1 MPRDYTPTPESG
13 KTLAGR
19 KFAQQTRDMLNALE
33 GEFNAQGAALSS
45 QIEEVRNAAEG
56 AQNAVETT
64 QGNLNVHAADNSAHG
79 ATTAPTEGR
88 IAQYSFEGVL
98 NVGSPTEDANAA
110 NKSYVDGIATD
121 LSADIA
127 AAHSAASNA
136 GAAAAAAQSA
146 ADNAQSSANSAQNTA
161 NTNADSISSLQTNIS
176 SLQTDMTQAQSDI
189 AELQTNSGGGSGDGG
204 TGGASPSPTALS
216 ELVKNDAATGDI
228 MIKQILPTSPIQLK
242 AGLVKAFQYVPDGES
257 AVDVVRTY
265 DNTASSVFAANNML
279 VFSAAGTHIK
289 VEFEDIGT
297 DITPNE
303 AEYTLYQFNG
313 VDLTEVKELEIL

>member
-19 KFAQQTRDMLNALE
+19 KFAQQTRDMVNALE
-33 GEFNAQGAALSS
+33 GEFNAQDAALSS
-45 QIEEVRNAAEG
+45 QIAEVRSAAEG

-79 ATTAPTEGR
+79 ATQTPTEGR
-88 IAQYSFEGVL
+88 IAKYGFEGAL
-98 NVGSPTEDANAA
+98 NVGTPTENTNAA
-110 NKSYVDGIATD
+110 NKGYVDGIAID
-121 LSADIA
+121 LSADIT
-127 AAHSAASNA
+127 
-136 GAAAAAAQSA
+136 AAQSA
-146 ADNAQSSANSAQNTA
+146 ADTANAAAQAAQSSANSAQSTA
-161 NTNADSISSLQTNIS
+161 NTNAGSISSLQTNIS

-189 AELQTNSGGGSGDGG
+189 AELQTSGEGG
-204 TGGASPSPTALS
+204 TGGASSPTALS
-216 ELVKNDAATGDI
+216 ELVKNDASTGDI
-228 MIKQILPTSPIQLK
+228 MIKQIPPTSPIQLK

-265 DNTASSVFAANNML
+265 DNTASGVFAANNML
-279 VFSAAGTHIK
+279 VFSSSGTHIK
-289 VEFEDIGT
+289 VEFEDTGT

-313 VDLTEVKELEIL
+313 VDLTAVKELEIL